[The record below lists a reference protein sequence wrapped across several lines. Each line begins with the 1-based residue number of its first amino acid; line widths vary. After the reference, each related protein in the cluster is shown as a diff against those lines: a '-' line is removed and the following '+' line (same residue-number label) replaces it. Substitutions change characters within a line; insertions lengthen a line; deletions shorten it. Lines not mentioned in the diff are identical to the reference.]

1 MANPIRKINGVAF
14 PYVPSSYQWVKEDIS
29 ASDAG
34 RTEDT
39 IMHKKTLRAVVA
51 LELGWHNVST
61 AVASGVLNAFDHEYF
76 TVEYLDPQVGG
87 YTTKKF
93 YVGNRT
99 VPMYSEVLDVWSNI
113 SFKIV
118 EV

>member
-1 MANPIRKINGVAF
+1 MNPIRKINGANF
-14 PYVPSSYQWVKEDIS
+14 PYIPSSFQWIQEDIS

-39 IMHKKTLRAVVA
+39 VMHKKMLRSVVA
-51 LELGWHNVST
+51 LELGWQNVKTS
-61 AVASGVLNAFDHEYF
+61 VASGVLRAFDREYL
-76 TVEYLDPQVGG
+76 TVEYLDPKVGG
-87 YTTKKF
+87 YTTKTF

-113 SFKIV
+113 SFKII

>member
-1 MANPIRKINGVAF
+1 MNPIKRINGTYF
-14 PYVPSSYQWVKEDIS
+14 PYIPSSYQWIQEDIS
-29 ASDAG
+29 AADAG

-39 IMHKKTLRAVVA
+39 VMHKKMLRSVVA
-51 LELGWHNVST
+51 LELGWQNVRT
-61 AVASGVLNAFDHEYF
+61 NVASGVLRAFDSEYL
-76 TVEYLDPQVGG
+76 TVEYLDPKVGG
-87 YTTKKF
+87 YTTKRF

-113 SFKIV
+113 SFKII

>member
-1 MANPIRKINGVAF
+1 MARAIRRINGVEF
-14 PYVPSSYQWVKEDIS
+14 PYEPSSYQWIKEDIS

-39 IMHKKTLRAVVA
+39 VMHKKMLRSVVA
-51 LELGWHNVST
+51 LELGWQNVRT
-61 AVASGVLNAFDHEYF
+61 NVASGVLNAFDREYL
-76 TVEYLDPQVGG
+76 TVEYLDPQEGG
-87 YTTKKF
+87 YVSKTF

-99 VPMYSEVLDVWSNI
+99 VPMYSAILDVWSNI
-113 SFKIV
+113 SFKII